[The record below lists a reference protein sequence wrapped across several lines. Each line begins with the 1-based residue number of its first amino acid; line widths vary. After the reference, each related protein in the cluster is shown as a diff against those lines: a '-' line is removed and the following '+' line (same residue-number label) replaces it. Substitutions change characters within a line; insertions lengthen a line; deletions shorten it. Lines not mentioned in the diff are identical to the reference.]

1 MRSRTI
7 RVFALTLIFSLALMT
22 SRALAESPMDVA
34 QSTIEQVLRILKNPA
49 LKGQAN
55 RRQRLNEI
63 KQVINQ
69 RFDYREM
76 AKRCLAQ
83 HWVSLSEAQRDEF
96 VRLFKNLLEAS
107 YADRFDKYENERV
120 SYKGQSQ
127 NDGYAEVRI
136 EIIMPNDRIPL
147 TFRLLQEDSHW
158 MIYDVII
165 EEVGLVSNYR
175 SQFSRVIQESSYAG
189 LVRRLQAKVTEEKE
203 MKGL

>member
-1 MRSRTI
+1 MRSRII
-7 RVFALTLIFSLALMT
+7 RVFAQVLIFNLALMT
-22 SRALAESPMDVA
+22 SGALAESPMEAA
-34 QSTIEQVLRILKNPA
+34 QSTIDQVMRILKNPA

-55 RRQRLNEI
+55 RRQRLNQI

-83 HWVSLSEAQRDEF
+83 YWTPLSGAQRDEF

-107 YADRFDKYENERV
+107 YADRFDKYNQESV

-136 EIIMPNDRIPL
+136 EIIMPNDHIPL
-147 TFRLLQEDSHW
+147 TFRLLQEDSRW

-165 EEVGLVSNYR
+165 EGVGLVSNYR
-175 SQFSRVIQESSYAG
+175 SQFSRVIQQSSYAG
-189 LVRRLQAKVTEEKE
+189 LVKRLQAKVSEERE